1 MLDQGFTKRTK
12 GNLVLSMAVAV
23 IAMLGL
29 GLNVYKANTGEE
41 PQWMP
46 IVCEA
51 STLVVA
57 IWWIYTY
64 FRKRKESKEQ

>member
-57 IWWIYTY
+57 LWWIYTY

>member
-1 MLDQGFTKRTK
+1 MLDQGFTKRTT

-57 IWWIYTY
+57 LWWIYTY

>member
-23 IAMLGL
+23 IAIIGL

-57 IWWIYTY
+57 LWWIYTY

>member
-1 MLDQGFTKRTK
+1 MLDQSFTRYSK

-23 IAMLGL
+23 IAIIGL
-29 GLNVYKANTGEE
+29 ELNVYKANTGEE

-57 IWWIYTY
+57 LWWIYTY

>member
-57 IWWIYTY
+57 LWWIYTY
-64 FRKRKESKEQ
+64 FRKRKERKEQ

>member
-1 MLDQGFTKRTK
+1 MLDQGFTRYSK
-12 GNLVLSMAVAV
+12 GNMLLCVAVAA

-51 STLVVA
+51 CTLIIA
-57 IWWIYTY
+57 LWWIYTY
-64 FRKRKESKEQ
+64 FRKRKEGKEE

>member
-12 GNLVLSMAVAV
+12 GNLVLSMAVVV

-57 IWWIYTY
+57 LWWIYTY

>member
-23 IAMLGL
+23 IAIIGL

-51 STLVVA
+51 STLLVA
-57 IWWIYTY
+57 LWWIYTY

>member
-29 GLNVYKANTGEE
+29 VLNVYKANTGEE

-57 IWWIYTY
+57 LWWIYTY

>member
-1 MLDQGFTKRTK
+1 
-12 GNLVLSMAVAV
+12 MAVAV

-51 STLVVA
+51 CMLVVA
-57 IWWIYTY
+57 LWWIYTY
-64 FRKRKESKEQ
+64 FRKRKESEKQ

>member
-57 IWWIYTY
+57 LWWIYTY
-64 FRKRKESKEQ
+64 FRKRKDSKEQ

>member
-1 MLDQGFTKRTK
+1 M
-12 GNLVLSMAVAV
+12 VLCVAVAV

-41 PQWMP
+41 PDWMP

-51 STLVVA
+51 CTLVVA

-64 FRKRKESKEQ
+64 FRKRKESKGQ

>member
-23 IAMLGL
+23 IAIIGL

-41 PQWMP
+41 SQWMP

-51 STLVVA
+51 CMLVVA
-57 IWWIYTY
+57 LWWIYTY

>member
-1 MLDQGFTKRTK
+1 MLDQSFTRYSK
-12 GNLVLSMAVAV
+12 GNMVLCVAVAV

-51 STLVVA
+51 CTLVVA
-57 IWWIYTY
+57 LWWIYTY
-64 FRKRKESKEQ
+64 YHKRKESKEQ

>member
-57 IWWIYTY
+57 LWWIYTY
-64 FRKRKESKEQ
+64 FRKHKESKEQ

>member
-51 STLVVA
+51 STLLVA
-57 IWWIYTY
+57 LWWIYTY

>member
-1 MLDQGFTKRTK
+1 MLDQSFTRYSK
-12 GNLVLSMAVAV
+12 GNMVLCVAVVV

-51 STLVVA
+51 FMNEAATTE
-57 IWWIYTY
+57 IYTY

>member
-1 MLDQGFTKRTK
+1 M
-12 GNLVLSMAVAV
+12 VLCVAVAV

-51 STLVVA
+51 STQEVA
-57 IWWIYTY
+57 P
-64 FRKRKESKEQ
+64 R